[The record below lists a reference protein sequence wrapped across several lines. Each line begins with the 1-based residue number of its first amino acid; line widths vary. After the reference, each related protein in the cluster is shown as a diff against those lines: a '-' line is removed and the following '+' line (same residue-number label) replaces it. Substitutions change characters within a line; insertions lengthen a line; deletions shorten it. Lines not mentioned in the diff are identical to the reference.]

1 MKRKPSKPVVDS
13 QFVQVDF
20 NPSFHKNTNK
30 NQDFKQFMSTKISNL
45 SLKKNRQVNQKD
57 QDDED
62 LELDSLLKSSK
73 ILDEIRV
80 EELTGKEKRQYLDDN
95 LEKFGGKVYN
105 SNPQVRITY
114 LMSRKS
120 NKKCRFQCIWE

>member
-1 MKRKPSKPVVDS
+1 MKEEQQSAS
-13 QFVQVDF
+13 QENADA
-20 NPSFHKNTNK
+20 TGEE
-30 NQDFKQFMSTKISNL
+30 
-45 SLKKNRQVNQKD
+45 KD

-73 ILDEIRV
+73 ILEEIRV